1 MFRRNND
8 YSFFKRKSPYFSAME
23 ILDILLVLPLLY
35 GAWKGFQKGFIMELF
50 TILALVVGLYAA
62 FNFSD
67 KFSKYMEFGK
77 EAHSYM
83 PAISFIVLFLLVGAM
98 VYFGGKALEQVLK
111 IAQLSAFN
119 KVVGAT
125 LGVFKWLY
133 LTACVLVFLVSFD
146 KEEKIIKKSNK
157 EKSFMYA
164 LNTGVLKYSLPGV
177 KHTELIN
184 VIEIQ
189 QTANEAKMTYDEVQ
203 RARTIADS
211 LGIDAQDVK
220 TVIEIHEKYGK

>member
-1 MFRRNND
+1 
-8 YSFFKRKSPYFSAME
+8 ME
-23 ILDILLVLPLLY
+23 ILDILLILPLLY

-67 KFSKYMEFGK
+67 KFSKHMEFGK
-77 EAHSYM
+77 VAHSYM

-125 LGVFKWLY
+125 LGIIKWLY
-133 LTACVLVFLVSFD
+133 ITSCVLVFIVSFD
-146 KEEKIIKKSNK
+146 KEEKMIKKSNK
-157 EKSFMYA
+157 DKSFMYA

-177 KHTELIN
+177 KHTDLIN

-203 RARTIADS
+203 RARAIADS

-220 TVIEIHEKYGK
+220 TVIKIHEIYGK

>member
-1 MFRRNND
+1 
-8 YSFFKRKSPYFSAME
+8 ME
-23 ILDILLVLPLLY
+23 ILDILLIIPLLY

-67 KFSKYMEFGK
+67 KFSKHMEFGK

-119 KVVGAT
+119 KVIGAT
-125 LGVFKWLY
+125 LGTVKWLY
-133 LTACVLVFLVSFD
+133 ISACILVFFVSFD
-146 KEEKIIKKSNK
+146 KEEKMIYK
-157 EKSFMYA
+157 
-164 LNTGVLKYSLPGV
+164 
-177 KHTELIN
+177 
-184 VIEIQ
+184 
-189 QTANEAKMTYDEVQ
+189 
-203 RARTIADS
+203 
-211 LGIDAQDVK
+211 LGQNRFI
-220 TVIEIHEKYGK
+220 

>member
-1 MFRRNND
+1 
-8 YSFFKRKSPYFSAME
+8 ME
-23 ILDILLVLPLLY
+23 ILDILLILPLLY

-77 EAHSYM
+77 ETHSYM

-133 LTACVLVFLVSFD
+133 LTACILVFLVSFD
-146 KEEKIIKKSNK
+146 KEEKMIKKANK
-157 EKSFMYA
+157 ENSFMYA
-164 LNTGVLKYSLPGV
+164 LNSGVLKYSLPGV
-177 KHTELIN
+177 KHTDLIN

-189 QTANEAKMTYDEVQ
+189 QTANEAKMTYGEVQ
-203 RARTIADS
+203 RARQIADS
-211 LGIDAQDVK
+211 LGIDAEDVK

>member
-1 MFRRNND
+1 
-8 YSFFKRKSPYFSAME
+8 ME
-23 ILDILLVLPLLY
+23 ILDILLILPLLY

-67 KFSKYMEFGK
+67 KFSKHMEFGK
-77 EAHSYM
+77 VAHSYM

-125 LGVFKWLY
+125 LGIIKWLY
-133 LTACVLVFLVSFD
+133 ITACVLVFIVSFD
-146 KEEKIIKKSNK
+146 KEEKMIKKSNK
-157 EKSFMYA
+157 DKSFMYA

-177 KHTELIN
+177 KHTDLIN

-203 RARTIADS
+203 RARAIADS

-220 TVIEIHEKYGK
+220 TVIKIHEIYGK

>member
-1 MFRRNND
+1 
-8 YSFFKRKSPYFSAME
+8 ME
-23 ILDILLVLPLLY
+23 ILDILLILPLLY

-67 KFSKYMEFGK
+67 KFSKQMEFGK
-77 EAHSYM
+77 ETHSYM

-133 LTACVLVFLVSFD
+133 LTACILVFLVSFD
-146 KEEKIIKKSNK
+146 KEEKMIKKANK
-157 EKSFMYA
+157 ENSFMYA

-177 KHTELIN
+177 KHTNLIN

-189 QTANEAKMTYDEVQ
+189 QTANEAKMTYNEVQ
-203 RARTIADS
+203 RARQIADS

>member
-1 MFRRNND
+1 
-8 YSFFKRKSPYFSAME
+8 ME
-23 ILDILLVLPLLY
+23 ILDILLILPLLY

-67 KFSKYMEFGK
+67 KFSKHMEFGK
-77 EAHSYM
+77 ETHSYM

-133 LTACVLVFLVSFD
+133 LTACFLVFLVSFD
-146 KEEKIIKKSNK
+146 KEEKMIKKANK
-157 EKSFMYA
+157 ENSFIYT

-177 KHTELIN
+177 KHTDLIN

-203 RARTIADS
+203 RARQIADS

>member
-1 MFRRNND
+1 
-8 YSFFKRKSPYFSAME
+8 ME
-23 ILDILLVLPLLY
+23 ILDILLILPLIY

-67 KFSKYMEFGK
+67 KFSKHMEFGK
-77 EAHSYM
+77 EVHSYM

-133 LTACVLVFLVSFD
+133 LTACILVFLVSFD
-146 KEEKIIKKSNK
+146 KEEKMIKKANK
-157 EKSFMYA
+157 ENSFMYA

-177 KHTELIN
+177 KHTDLIN

-203 RARTIADS
+203 RARQIADS

>member
-1 MFRRNND
+1 
-8 YSFFKRKSPYFSAME
+8 ME
-23 ILDILLVLPLLY
+23 ILDILLILPLLY

-50 TILALVVGLYAA
+50 TILALIVGLYAA

-67 KFSKYMEFGK
+67 KFSKHMEFGK
-77 EAHSYM
+77 VAHSYM

-125 LGVFKWLY
+125 LGVIKWLY

-177 KHTELIN
+177 KHTEIIN

-203 RARTIADS
+203 RARAIADS

>member
-1 MFRRNND
+1 
-8 YSFFKRKSPYFSAME
+8 ME
-23 ILDILLVLPLLY
+23 ILDILLILPLLY

-50 TILALVVGLYAA
+50 TILALIVGLYAA

-67 KFSKYMEFGK
+67 KFSKHMEFGK
-77 EAHSYM
+77 VSHSYM

-125 LGVFKWLY
+125 LGIIKWLY
-133 LTACVLVFLVSFD
+133 ITACVLVFIVSFD
-146 KEEKIIKKSNK
+146 KEEKMIKKSNK
-157 EKSFMYA
+157 DKSFMYA

-177 KHTELIN
+177 KHTDLIN

-189 QTANEAKMTYDEVQ
+189 QTANEAKMTYYEVQ
-203 RARTIADS
+203 RARAIADS

>member
-1 MFRRNND
+1 
-8 YSFFKRKSPYFSAME
+8 ME
-23 ILDILLVLPLLY
+23 ILDIILFLPLLY

-67 KFSKYMEFGK
+67 KFSKHMRFGL
-77 EAHSYM
+77 ETHSYM
-83 PAISFIVLFLLVGAM
+83 PAISFITLFLLVGAM

-119 KVVGAT
+119 KIIGAS
-125 LGVFKWLY
+125 LGVLKWLY
-133 LTACVLVFLVSFD
+133 ITACVVVFLVSFD
-146 KEEKIIKKSNK
+146 KDEKMIKKSTK
-157 EKSFMYA
+157 ENSFMYA

-177 KHTELIN
+177 KHTDLIN

-189 QTANEAKMTYDEVQ
+189 QTANEAGLTYDEVQ
-203 RARTIADS
+203 RARHIADS
-211 LGIDAQDVK
+211 LGIDAEDVQI
-220 TVIEIHEKYGK
+220 VIKIHEKYDK

>member
-1 MFRRNND
+1 
-8 YSFFKRKSPYFSAME
+8 
-23 ILDILLVLPLLY
+23 
-35 GAWKGFQKGFIMELF
+35 
-50 TILALVVGLYAA
+50 
-62 FNFSD
+62 
-67 KFSKYMEFGK
+67 
-77 EAHSYM
+77 
-83 PAISFIVLFLLVGAM
+83 
-98 VYFGGKALEQVLK
+98 
-111 IAQLSAFN
+111 LSAFN

-133 LTACVLVFLVSFD
+133 LTACILVFLVSFD
-146 KEEKIIKKSNK
+146 KEEKMIKKANK
-157 EKSFMYA
+157 ENSFMYA

-177 KHTELIN
+177 KHTDLIN

-203 RARTIADS
+203 RARQIADS

>member
-1 MFRRNND
+1 
-8 YSFFKRKSPYFSAME
+8 ME
-23 ILDILLVLPLLY
+23 ILDILLILPLLY

-67 KFSKYMEFGK
+67 KFSKHMEFGK
-77 EAHSYM
+77 VAHSYM

-125 LGVFKWLY
+125 LGVIKWLY

-189 QTANEAKMTYDEVQ
+189 QTANEAKMTYYEVQ
-203 RARTIADS
+203 RARAIADS

>member
-1 MFRRNND
+1 
-8 YSFFKRKSPYFSAME
+8 
-23 ILDILLVLPLLY
+23 LLY

-67 KFSKYMEFGK
+67 KFSKQMEFGK
-77 EAHSYM
+77 ETHSYM

-133 LTACVLVFLVSFD
+133 LTACILVFLVSFD
-146 KEEKIIKKSNK
+146 KEEKMIKKANK
-157 EKSFMYA
+157 ENSFMYA

-177 KHTELIN
+177 KHTDLIN

-189 QTANEAKMTYDEVQ
+189 QTANEAKMTYNEVQ
-203 RARTIADS
+203 RARQIADS

>member
-1 MFRRNND
+1 
-8 YSFFKRKSPYFSAME
+8 ME
-23 ILDILLVLPLLY
+23 ILDILLILPLLY

-50 TILALVVGLYAA
+50 TILALIVGLYAA

-67 KFSKYMEFGK
+67 KFSKHMEFGK
-77 EAHSYM
+77 VAHSYM

-125 LGVFKWLY
+125 LGIIKWLY
-133 LTACVLVFLVSFD
+133 ITACVLVFIVSFD
-146 KEEKIIKKSNK
+146 KEEKMIKKSNK
-157 EKSFMYA
+157 DKSFMYA

-203 RARTIADS
+203 RARAIADS

>member
-1 MFRRNND
+1 
-8 YSFFKRKSPYFSAME
+8 ME
-23 ILDILLVLPLLY
+23 ILDILLILPLLY

-77 EAHSYM
+77 ETHSYM

-133 LTACVLVFLVSFD
+133 LTACILVFLVSFD
-146 KEEKIIKKSNK
+146 KEEKMIKKANK
-157 EKSFMYA
+157 ENSFMYA
-164 LNTGVLKYSLPGV
+164 LNSGVLKYSLPGV
-177 KHTELIN
+177 KHTDLIN

-203 RARTIADS
+203 RARQIADS
-211 LGIDAQDVK
+211 LGIDAEDVK

>member
-1 MFRRNND
+1 
-8 YSFFKRKSPYFSAME
+8 ME
-23 ILDILLVLPLLY
+23 ILDILLILPLIY

-67 KFSKYMEFGK
+67 KFSKHMEFGK
-77 EAHSYM
+77 ETHSYM
-83 PAISFIVLFLLVGAM
+83 PAISFVVLFLLVGAM

-119 KVVGAT
+119 KIIGAT

-133 LTACVLVFLVSFD
+133 LTACVLVFIVSFD

-203 RARTIADS
+203 RARAIADS

-220 TVIEIHEKYGK
+220 TVIEIHEKYSK